1 VATRVAMKLVASRA
15 AVLCLVAASPP
26 IPNERQ
32 LAFMDLETTQFMH
45 FGIDTHWKP
54 PTAFLHGKN
63 PTYHNCGKQWS
74 GLSNDSQ
81 TEGYWPCLNPKI
93 VTFDKLD
100 TESWMEASAAL
111 GMKEVCLTAKHEGGY
126 TMWPSQHTP
135 YGVQSSMN
143 FRGGKGDVLK
153 DFAASARKWGIKI
166 CYYCNPMT
174 DGYLAQIAK
183 VDEDKYMASQKG
195 MLTELLAPDSP
206 YGPVNRLW
214 FDGVKSNSKANG
226 DFRPGY
232 LGDNYTA
239 FYTDVYE
246 HIRKVSPSTLISSK
260 RGDVCDNTA
269 SLYTNDGPAPNS
281 TDSSQCTTAS
291 VTGQV
296 GQGGGGGGS
305 IGAHSTGG
313 RETRRSYCL
322 LGARSL

>member
-1 VATRVAMKLVASRA
+1 MG
-15 AVLCLVAASPP
+15 
-26 IPNERQ
+26 RQ
-32 LAFMDLETTQFMH
+32 NLL
-45 FGIDTHWKP
+45 
-54 PTAFLHGKN
+54 L
-63 PTYHNCGKQWS
+63 
-74 GLSNDSQ
+74 L
-81 TEGYWPCLNPKI
+81 
-93 VTFDKLD
+93 
-100 TESWMEASAAL
+100 
-111 GMKEVCLTAKHEGGY
+111 
-126 TMWPSQHTP
+126 
-135 YGVQSSMN
+135 
-143 FRGGKGDVLK
+143 
-153 DFAASARKWGIKI
+153 
-166 CYYCNPMT
+166 T

-291 VTGQV
+291 ETGQV
-296 GQGGGGGGS
+296 GQGGGGG
-305 IGAHSTGG
+305 
-313 RETRRSYCL
+313 
-322 LGARSL
+322 